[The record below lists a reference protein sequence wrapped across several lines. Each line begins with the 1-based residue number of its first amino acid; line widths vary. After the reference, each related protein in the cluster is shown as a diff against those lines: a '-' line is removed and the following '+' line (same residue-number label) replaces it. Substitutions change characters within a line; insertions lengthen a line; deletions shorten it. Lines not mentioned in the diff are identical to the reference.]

1 MSSYSY
7 EVGQTGAAE
16 WPADGQFYQGTVA
29 AQRQRK
35 GHGNEYKIDFQ
46 DGDTAWVYSQHV
58 GDMEKRAFT
67 QESQPG
73 PSAPNFDLCD
83 NSDSES
89 DSEID
94 LENENSDKQN
104 SASAARDSSNLVMP
118 PPKARQKKKELTTEP
133 TFSAIEVGGVQIKVA
148 NVPLEVTMK
157 LVNTTVER
165 KESRSAWW
173 GGELR
178 RCLEIVSPDL
188 VDVWDQMKWDTT
200 EEKDSPPT
208 RAPPRLPRGR

>member
-7 EVGQTGAAE
+7 EVGQTGTAE

-83 NSDSES
+83 DSDSES
-89 DSEID
+89 D
-94 LENENSDKQN
+94 LENEHRGVADRAHKIRRSRLP
-104 SASAARDSSNLVMP
+104 ARSP
-118 PPKARQKKKELTTEP
+118 
-133 TFSAIEVGGVQIKVA
+133 VGG
-148 NVPLEVTMK
+148 
-157 LVNTTVER
+157 R
-165 KESRSAWW
+165 FF
-173 GGELR
+173 
-178 RCLEIVSPDL
+178 
-188 VDVWDQMKWDTT
+188 
-200 EEKDSPPT
+200 
-208 RAPPRLPRGR
+208 